1 MADPLRAVLTGAQG
15 RMGSA
20 ILGLLGEDDA
30 IKPVQLIDRVGS
42 FEPGAMMDAGRWD
55 AVQLRDDLTRD
66 SFDVLIDFSAPE
78 ASLQFLEAC
87 AAQKPM
93 VIGTTGF
100 TMSSKRSLR
109 PKR

>member
-1 MADPLRAVLTGAQG
+1 
-15 RMGSA
+15 MGSA

-78 ASLQFLEAC
+78 ASLQFLRRALPHKNRWSLVPR
-87 AAQKPM
+87 ASL
-93 VIGTTGF
+93 
-100 TMSSKRSLR
+100 MSSKRSLR